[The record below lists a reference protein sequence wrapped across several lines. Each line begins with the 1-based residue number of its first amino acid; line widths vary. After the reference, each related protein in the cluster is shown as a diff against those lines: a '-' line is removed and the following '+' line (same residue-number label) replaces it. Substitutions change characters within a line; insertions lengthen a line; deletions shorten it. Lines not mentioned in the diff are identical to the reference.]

1 MIMSIPVDIK
11 RLLKLKKD
19 YPWPKPD
26 QCSNCKNPNLW
37 GHGFVDAFFDC
48 EKDALPL
55 KRYRC
60 PNCNSVIKLKPEGYF
75 SRFHATIDTIR
86 KSITSLATTGK
97 YIPGVSYQR
106 QYRWLTA
113 LIRHA
118 TARYKLCANLAQV
131 FDKLIACS
139 KIPVCRTI

>member
-1 MIMSIPVDIK
+1 MSIPVDIK

-86 KSITSLATTGK
+86 KSITSLADHGK
-97 YIPGVSYQR
+97 KDGHRGRGPG
-106 QYRWLTA
+106 TD
-113 LIRHA
+113 
-118 TARYKLCANLAQV
+118 QV
-131 FDKLIACS
+131 GKLIS
-139 KIPVCRTI
+139 GQLPESHT